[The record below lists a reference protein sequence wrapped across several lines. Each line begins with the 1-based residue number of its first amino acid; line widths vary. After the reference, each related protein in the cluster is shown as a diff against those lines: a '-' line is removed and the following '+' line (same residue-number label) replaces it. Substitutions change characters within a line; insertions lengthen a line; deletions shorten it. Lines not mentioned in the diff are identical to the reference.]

1 MSAFN
6 TLLKTLSSRNPLA
19 GFGAQARG
27 KFLPYD
33 EQTILDN
40 IRKNAPEILKR
51 GEGFTFD
58 PRRGVFLEPEKQ
70 LGSMMSSIPN
80 DPSLLPVQ
88 AGAGVAR
95 NVQDLIN
102 ISSKPEIMARL
113 RRNEYLGG
121 WGPNGELGLDPSK
134 RFLTD
139 ASAIKSG
146 LTTGQAAGF
155 RTGRGQTYDVTDDA
169 LRDAKLKRDLL
180 GSAVAG
186 GSVTAADYLYDKEI
200 SELGGASGSVATM
213 AGILSLLAN
222 AGPAK
227 RGVKGAANL
236 DFLTAGTAGATG
248 KAIEKMSNSKLKKAV
263 NKYGK
268 SKTSK
273 ILKDVKA
280 EGKGSTVP
288 SAFANQITDDLQ
300 KQIKIIGKTPKGK
313 DKLSLIPTENPD
325 LLKYIGIKPVTG
337 YDLEDPKSIKN
348 LDKEFLN
355 EELKSNI
362 RRLLKLGGYDK
373 FYTDMPDILK
383 RLDKDGNLND
393 VNLLAGISAPYS
405 ATASVPS
412 QLKITGKYL
421 ENPTLYPE
429 GLRGS
434 DAWIKS
440 IRSTINENPLD
451 PFNFNNEGN
460 IIKVGSFARN
470 LTNSAK
476 FDKNVTADRHALK
489 SALGILYDKIPDM
502 SDPQIYNIF
511 VRAFNEVGAE
521 LGLKGRQVQA
531 EAWDIWRKLM
541 IKDPGTTDLSK
552 FVEPVKVNEIFKL
565 TPQERKE
572 YLKKEFIKQGRDS
585 TFLRDAKLI

>member
-40 IRKNAPEILKR
+40 IRKNATEILNR
-51 GEGFTFD
+51 GDGFTFD
-58 PRRGVFLEPEKQ
+58 PRRGVFLEPKKQ

-236 DFLTAGTAGATG
+236 DFVTAGTAGATG

-273 ILKDVKA
+273 ILEDVKGV
-280 EGKGSTVP
+280 GKGSSVP
-288 SAFANQITDDLQ
+288 SKFANQITNDLK
-300 KQIKIIGKTPKGK
+300 KQIKIIGKTPQGK

-325 LLKYIGIKPVTG
+325 LFKYIGIKPVTG

-348 LDKEFLN
+348 LNKEFLN
-355 EELKSNI
+355 EELKANI
-362 RRLLKLGGYDK
+362 RRLLNLGGYDK
-373 FYTDMPDILK
+373 FYTDMADILK
-383 RLDKDGNLND
+383 RLDKDGNLD
-393 VNLLAGISAPYS
+393 VNLLAGISSPYS
-405 ATASVPS
+405 AGSSVPT
-412 QLKITGKYL
+412 QLKITGNYL
-421 ENPTLYPE
+421 ENPTLYP
-429 GLRGS
+429 GGQMG
-434 DAWIKS
+434 AAQWGKS
-440 IRSTINENPLD
+440 IRSTVNENPLD

-460 IIKVGSFARN
+460 IIKTGSFARN
-470 LTNSAK
+470 MTDSAE
-476 FDKNVTADRHALK
+476 FNMDVTADRHALK

-511 VRAFNEVGAE
+511 VRAFNEVGEE
-521 LGLKGRQVQA
+521 LQKSGRQVQA

-541 IKDPGTTDLSK
+541 IKNPGTTDLSE
-552 FVEPVKVNEIFKL
+552 FVEPVKVHEVFKL